1 MSDKDDVREIV
12 QEMLHSGPPLRTP
25 WSPVSEEQVQKR
37 DAEVADMLRDDAER
51 LEDAPPTDLQQA
63 EGGDTPPNA
72 SQP

>member
-1 MSDKDDVREIV
+1 MSDDEI
-12 QEMLHSGPPLRTP
+12 LHPPQPVRTP

-63 EGGDTPPNA
+63 ERGDTLPNA
-72 SQP
+72 TRP